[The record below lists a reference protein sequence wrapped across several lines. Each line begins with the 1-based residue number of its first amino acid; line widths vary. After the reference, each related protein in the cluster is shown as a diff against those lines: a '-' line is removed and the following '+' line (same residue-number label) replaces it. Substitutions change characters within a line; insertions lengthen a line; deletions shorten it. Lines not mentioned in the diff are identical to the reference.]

1 MQANYRFAILK
12 WVNYKK
18 TSLEGLEKTVQYIC
32 NPKASPR
39 SWQHHSFLSSK
50 DPVRALA
57 AIDRRYKKNPDGRL
71 YKQGIISF
79 GCEVNEENMNKG
91 FHMVK
96 ELLKQ
101 YRGTYPYIVALHT
114 NVKSRLHAHFVLGMT
129 SMRDGQK
136 FSQSPE
142 DLQAFNRLYKKIAI
156 ETRMPPLK
164 GYLPVTNVCPE
175 DDGWEHSEYE
185 DGYPIIWNP
194 MESIARYNAAIEQ
207 STYLANSG
215 QGQVSNPTV
224 DLTGNSSD
232 LLPVVTSSSPYEPVS
247 VPMGQ
252 YIMPAMNDAEIRN
265 LLTMLFATL
274 IRSNIYMD
282 NLKAEIERG
291 QESLRE
297 QLAYCQAEN
306 QRLRQQIDA
315 LTAQQRGNI
324 L

>member
-1 MQANYRFAILK
+1 MPADYRFAILK

-39 SWQHHSFLSSK
+39 SWQHYSFLSPT
-50 DPVRALA
+50 DPVRAMA

-79 GCEVNEENMNKG
+79 GCEVNEENMNRG

-101 YRGTYPYIVALHT
+101 YRGIYPYIVALHT
-114 NVKSRLHAHFVLGMT
+114 NVKKRLHAHFVMGMT

-136 FSQSPE
+136 FSQAPE
-142 DLQAFNRLYKKIAI
+142 DLQSFNRWYKRLAM
-156 ETRMPPLK
+156 ENRMPPLK
-164 GYLPVTNVCPE
+164 GYLPVTSVCPE
-175 DDGWEHSEYE
+175 ADVWEYSEYE
-185 DGYPIIWNP
+185 GGYPIIWNP

-207 STYLANSG
+207 SIYLANSG
-215 QGQVSNPTV
+215 QGQVSYPTV
-224 DLTGNSSD
+224 DLTGNSSG
-232 LLPVVTSSSPYEPVS
+232 LLPVATLSSPYMPVS
-247 VPMGQ
+247 APTEQ
-252 YIMPAMNDAEIRN
+252 YIISTMNDVEIRN
-265 LLTMLFATL
+265 LLTMLTATL

-291 QESLRE
+291 QEALRE

-315 LTAQQRGNI
+315 LTVQQRGNI